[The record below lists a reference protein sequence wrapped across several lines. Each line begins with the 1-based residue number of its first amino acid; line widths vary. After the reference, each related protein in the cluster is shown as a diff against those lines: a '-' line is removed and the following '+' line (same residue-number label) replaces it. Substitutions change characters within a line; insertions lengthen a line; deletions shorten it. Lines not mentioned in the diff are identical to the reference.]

1 MNKVLPDKWI
11 RKAVYNAFNGT
22 VVDTKTINVY
32 DSQYPSISANN
43 DAYVLMTVQSN
54 EVIYNKCS
62 NFWLS
67 DILLEV
73 CTLYTSNANTGSRLL
88 ADNILDALRL
98 EMETDLDLTG
108 SGLTVDSQLMFFPSD
123 LTTKLTNGSLFRK
136 FIRLELRIK

>member
-11 RKAVYNAFNGT
+11 RKAVYDAFNGT

-108 SGLTVDSQLMFFPSD
+108 SGLIVDSQLMFFPSD

>member
-11 RKAVYNAFNGT
+11 RKAVYDAFNGT

-108 SGLTVDSQLMFFPSD
+108 SGLIVDSQLMFFPSD

-136 FIRLELRIK
+136 FLRIELRIK

>member
-11 RKAVYNAFNGT
+11 RKAVYDAFNGT

>member
-11 RKAVYNAFNGT
+11 RKAVYDAFNGT

-108 SGLTVDSQLMFFPSD
+108 SGLIVDSQLMFFPSD

-136 FIRLELRIK
+136 FLRLELRIK